1 MRTKDYLYSIK
12 YESKEL
18 DRMNDRILEAELT
31 LLPSAIRYDADKVQ
45 TSPEDP
51 MLHMIAE
58 VAHLKGDLAV
68 RVERL
73 TKRRRKAY
81 DMIDKL
87 EDSRHRVVLQEF
99 FLGDWR
105 VTMEDVASTM
115 NYSVREVYNLYSQAI
130 ALLPK
135 TVQ

>member
-18 DRMNDRILEAELT
+18 DRMNDRIVEAELT

-45 TSPEDP
+45 TTPDDP
-51 MLHMIAE
+51 MLRMIAE
-58 VAHLKGDLAV
+58 VDSLKGDLAV

-81 DMIDKL
+81 DMIDTL
-87 EDSRHRVVLQEF
+87 EDSRHRQVLQEF
-99 FLGDWR
+99 FLGSWR
-105 VTMEDVASTM
+105 TTMEDVAVSM
-115 NYSVREVYNLYSQAI
+115 SYSVREVYNLYSQAI
-130 ALLPK
+130 SLLPK
-135 TVQ
+135 SVQ

>member
-12 YESKEL
+12 FESKEL
-18 DRMNDRILEAELT
+18 DRMNDRIMEAELT

-58 VAHLKGDLAV
+58 VASLKGDLAV

>member
-18 DRMNDRILEAELT
+18 DRMNDKIMEAELT

-45 TSPEDP
+45 TSPDDP
-51 MLHMIAE
+51 MLRVIAE

-81 DMIDKL
+81 DMIDEL

-105 VTMEDVASTM
+105 VTMEDVADTM
-115 NYSVREVYNLYSQAI
+115 HYSVREVYNLYSQAI
-130 ALLPK
+130 SLLPK
-135 TVQ
+135 SVQ